1 MSHGSSVAAGGAL
14 IVPTSCVT
22 IHVARDPLRWPLGTD
37 LVDGLNNK
45 IKFIERVA
53 CGFCTTPAFRAG

>member
-1 MSHGSSVAAGGAL
+1 M

-37 LVDGLNNK
+37 LVEGLNNK

-53 CGFCTTPAFRAG
+53 CGFCDDARF

>member
-1 MSHGSSVAAGGAL
+1 M

-22 IHVARDPLRWPLGTD
+22 IDVARDPLRWPLGTD
-37 LVDGLNNK
+37 LVEGLNNK

-53 CGFCTTPAFRAG
+53 CGFCDDARF